1 MGYSE
6 INVCGYKL
14 KCFGSLKVSDNL
26 YIIQNAHGIKLKS
39 DIFKDYDV
47 YFNKYDN
54 VERTKINSIFQE
66 FIENYPVIKY
76 IFNSYELML
85 SRNISKED
93 FDEIVYNIDKD
104 KLKED
109 IELIILDLL
118 TSDPDTKQDF
128 LRSLVK
134 NFRKEYERGYIEG
147 RKSIRNEIKNILDI

>member
-14 KCFGSLKVSDNL
+14 KCFGSLEVSDNL